1 MLVTAHTLAAI
12 AGAPVND
19 NMVST
24 AIGLQMAG
32 VGAGLEQPH
41 RLAMFLGQLSHES
54 MGWRYDREIWGPTAA
69 QQRYEGRADLGNT
82 QPGDGSRFRGRGPI
96 QLTGRANYTAFTAWA
111 RGMDP
116 KAPDFAAN
124 PDAVNSD
131 PWEGLS
137 PIWYW
142 QNGNPTRQSLNKLA
156 DAGAYESLTRRIN
169 GGLNGY
175 ADRQKRYA
183 RAALV
188 LMGRDPAGVREYQ
201 AAVGLAADG
210 IAGPRTIASL
220 HKALA
225 SMPPVRFTES
235 RIPVTD
241 AVTTAPTTPSLPLFL
256 IILAVALAAAIYL
269 LKG

>member
-32 VGAGLEQPH
+32 VGAGLERPH
-41 RLAMFLGQLSHES
+41 RLAMYLGQLSHES

-69 QQRYEGRADLGNT
+69 QKRYEGRADLGNT

-96 QLTGRANYTAFTAWA
+96 QITGRANYASFTAWA
-111 RGMDP
+111 RKLDRD
-116 KAPDFAAN
+116 APDFVAI
-124 PDAVNSD
+124 PDAVNSN
-131 PWEGLS
+131 PWEGLG

-142 QNGNPTRQSLNKLA
+142 SVGNPDRASLNRYA
-156 DAGAYESLTRRIN
+156 DAGNYEMLTRRIN

-175 ADRQKRYA
+175 ADRQARYA

-188 LMGRDPAGVREYQ
+188 LMGRNPADVKGFQ
-201 AAVGLAADG
+201 KAVGIAADG
-210 IAGPRTIASL
+210 VVGAKTVAAL
-220 HKALA
+220 HGALA
-225 SMPPVRFTES
+225 SMPPIRFT
-235 RIPVTD
+235 D
-241 AVTTAPTTPSLPLFL
+241 APKP
-256 IILAVALAAAIYL
+256 AAAEPSGFIAALLAL
-269 LKG
+269 LKSMFGGSK